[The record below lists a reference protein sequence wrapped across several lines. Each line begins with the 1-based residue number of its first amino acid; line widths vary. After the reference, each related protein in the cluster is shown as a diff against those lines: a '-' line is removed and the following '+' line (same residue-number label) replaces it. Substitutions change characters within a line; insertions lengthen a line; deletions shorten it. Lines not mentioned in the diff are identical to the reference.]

1 MNRTIKF
8 SLAMVALAATQA
20 AIGQETKGKYAQV
33 NGLKMYYEIHGS
45 GKPLVLLHGAFG
57 TVEGWATML
66 PALAKTR
73 QVIIIEQQGHGRT
86 GDINRPLSP
95 AQMADDTAALLKQLN
110 LKEVDVFGYSMGGTT
125 ALHLAVR
132 HPGLVQRLAIIGSA
146 AGSLQE
152 TWDPEVF
159 KQFKAIT
166 PEIFNGTPMKDFYT
180 KVAPDPS
187 KFPVLV
193 SKIIKMGDEKGLS
206 ANEVKSIKAQTLIM
220 IGDRDS
226 IKLEHILDMH
236 QWIAGSQLAIFPAG
250 DHFLPITRPTQ
261 VLEFLIPFLEGKAYP
276 GIGGSE

>member
-95 AQMADDTAALLKQLN
+95 AQMADDTAALLKQL
-110 LKEVDVFGYSMGGTT
+110 
-125 ALHLAVR
+125 
-132 HPGLVQRLAIIGSA
+132 
-146 AGSLQE
+146 
-152 TWDPEVF
+152 
-159 KQFKAIT
+159 
-166 PEIFNGTPMKDFYT
+166 
-180 KVAPDPS
+180 
-187 KFPVLV
+187 
-193 SKIIKMGDEKGLS
+193 
-206 ANEVKSIKAQTLIM
+206 
-220 IGDRDS
+220 
-226 IKLEHILDMH
+226 
-236 QWIAGSQLAIFPAG
+236 
-250 DHFLPITRPTQ
+250 
-261 VLEFLIPFLEGKAYP
+261 
-276 GIGGSE
+276 